1 METGEDLKGC
11 RIKERLELEYI
22 FDPRSV
28 AVVGASNNRA
38 NMGYGYIRW
47 LLKLDF
53 KGNIYPINPNI
64 DEALGLRAYP
74 TLRDAPPPVDYV
86 ISNIPARLVP
96 KLAEDCVACGA
107 KVLQL
112 FTAGFSET
120 GEEEGVR
127 LERELADIARR
138 GNLRVIG
145 PNCLGVYC
153 SKTGLVFSGIDFPRE
168 SGPVAFISQSG
179 SNAAELARMGCL
191 RGIRFSKVISYG
203 NACDLNETD
212 FLDYLGRDPD
222 TEIIAAYIEGVK
234 NGPGFIKALRE
245 ATHTKPVIMLK
256 GGRTESGTRA
266 VASHTGSLA
275 GASNAWNALCKQFGV
290 IQVNN
295 LVELADLLLAF
306 LYLSPPKGRNV
317 GIIGIGGGAS
327 VQAADDC
334 HEVGLFV
341 PALPQ
346 ETRAELKKFTPK
358 AGTSTTNPIDSLMM
372 FSPEECYKTIE
383 IAASCPKIDL
393 LILYILLD
401 WPLRDPKGLE
411 MVEAV
416 ADSMIRAGKAT
427 EKPMAIVLNTSGA
440 LPAWQGLLQLQGK
453 CLKAGFPVFHT
464 MGGAALAIS
473 RFIQYH
479 ENRGTISR

>member
-1 METGEDLKGC
+1 MKSAG
-11 RIKERLELEYI
+11 IKEASDLEHI
-22 FDPRSV
+22 FHPRSV
-28 AVVGASNNRA
+28 AVVGASNNPS

-47 LLKLDF
+47 LMKLNF
-53 KGNIYPINPNI
+53 KGEIYPINPNS
-64 DEALGLRAYP
+64 DEVLGIRAYP
-74 TLRDAPPPVDYV
+74 NIRDAPPPVDYV
-86 ISNIPARLVP
+86 ISNIPAHLAP
-96 KLAEDCVACGA
+96 QLAEDCVAIGA
-107 KVLQL
+107 RVLQL

-127 LERELADIARR
+127 LERELADIARK

-153 SKTGLVFSGIDFPRE
+153 PKTGLAFSGVDFPGE

-179 SNAAELARMGCL
+179 GNAGELTSIGCL

-212 FLDYLGRDPD
+212 LMDYLARDPD

-234 NGPGFIKALRE
+234 NGPGFIEALRE
-245 ATHTKPVIMLK
+245 ATRTKPVIMLK
-256 GGRTESGTRA
+256 GGRTECGIRA

-275 GASNAWNALCKQFGV
+275 GASTTWNALCKQFGV

-295 LVELADLLLAF
+295 LDELVDLLLAF
-306 LYLSPPKGRNV
+306 LYLPVPKGRNV

-334 HEVGLFV
+334 NAVGLFA
-341 PALPQ
+341 PPFPQ
-346 ETRAELKKFTPK
+346 ETKAELKKFTPK
-358 AGTSTTNPIDSLMM
+358 AGTSITNPVDSLMM

-383 IAASCPKIDL
+383 ITAACPQIDL
-393 LILYILLD
+393 LILYTLLD
-401 WPLRDPKGLE
+401 WPLRQPKGLN
-411 MVEAV
+411 MVDAV
-416 ADSMIRAGKAT
+416 MDSMIRAGKAI
-427 EKPMAIVLNTSGA
+427 EKPMAIVLNTSGV
-440 LPAWQGLLQLQGK
+440 LPAWQGFLHLQGK
-453 CLKAGFPVFHT
+453 CLSAGFPVFHSV
-464 MGGAALAIS
+464 GGAALALS

-479 ENRGTISR
+479 ENRGLYHND